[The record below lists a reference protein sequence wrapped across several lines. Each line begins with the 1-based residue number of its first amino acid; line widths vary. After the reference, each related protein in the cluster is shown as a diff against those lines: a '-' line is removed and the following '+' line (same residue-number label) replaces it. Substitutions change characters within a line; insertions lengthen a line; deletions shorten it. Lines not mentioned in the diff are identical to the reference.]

1 MAVAADQTFKDVVSE
16 AIRKR
21 AAVRTWLDHGG
32 GIEGAFAGLCGALG
46 VGTDDSIERVEA
58 EITDGPL
65 LPASQWATAAATLQ
79 HGSKSDQEQAQR
91 LRVEALR
98 VTEITEE
105 NQRLRRLLALKLA
118 MPMATLSGE
127 IIAREWGGWVR
138 SLTVNRGR
146 GDHVARL
153 TAVIGPD
160 GLIGRVVDVR
170 PGASIVQV
178 LTDPASTVG
187 AHIVRTR
194 TQGIVEGEPRG
205 TIRFKY
211 MARDGSDIQV
221 GDLVVTSGAGGLFPR
236 GIPVGRVRTIDDRGS
251 ALFHYAQLAPA
262 VDFAR
267 IDEVLLIV
275 GEGVQDVA
283 GLFPAASH

>member
-1 MAVAADQTFKDVVSE
+1 MK
-16 AIRKR
+16 IR
-21 AAVRTWLDHGG
+21 
-32 GIEGAFAGLCGALG
+32 AFVLLG
-46 VGTDDSIERVEA
+46 VLAALCLV
-58 EITDGPL
+58 L
-65 LPASQWATAAATLQ
+65 LTLQ
-79 HGSKSDQEQAQR
+79 MRGHMARASDALAVITTPVQSVLARVNRTTVGLWSIYRDWKNVRAENHRLREETQQ

-98 VTEITEE
+98 VSETVEE
-105 NQRLRRLLALKLA
+105 NQRLRRLLALKES
-118 MPMATLSGE
+118 MPLTTLSGE
-127 IIAREWGGWVR
+127 VIAREWGGWVR

-146 GDHVARL
+146 SDRVARL

-170 PGASIVQV
+170 PGASVVQV
-178 LTDPASTVG
+178 LTDPTSTVG
-187 AHIVRTR
+187 AHAVRTR

-211 MARDGSDIQV
+211 MARDGSGIQV

-236 GIPVGRVRTIDDRGS
+236 GIPVGRVRGIDDRGS
-251 ALFHYAQLAPA
+251 ALFHYAQLTPS

-275 GEGVQDVA
+275 GEGAHDLA
-283 GLFPAASH
+283 ALFPAAVN

>member
-1 MAVAADQTFKDVVSE
+1 VKLR
-16 AIRKR
+16 AI
-21 AAVRTWLDHGG
+21 VL
-32 GIEGAFAGLCGALG
+32 LG
-46 VGTDDSIERVEA
+46 TIATVC
-58 EITDGPL
+58 L
-65 LPASQWATAAATLQ
+65 LLLTLQ
-79 HGSKSDQEQAQR
+79 MRGKAAGASDLLAVVTTPIQSALARVNRTTVGVWSTYREWKNVRAENRRLRDEAQR

-98 VTEITEE
+98 VSETVEE
-105 NQRLRRLLALKLA
+105 NRRLRRLLALKA
-118 MPMATLSGE
+118 TMPLTTLSGE

-146 GDHVARL
+146 ADNVARL
-153 TAVIGPD
+153 IAVISPE

-170 PGASIVQV
+170 PGSSVVQV

-187 AHIVRTR
+187 ALVVRTR

-205 TIRFKY
+205 TLRLKF
-211 MARDGSDIQV
+211 MARDGGGIQV

-236 GIPVGRVRTIDDRGS
+236 GIPVGRVRAIDDRGS
-251 ALFHYAQLAPA
+251 ALFSYAQLSPA

-275 GEGVQDVA
+275 GEGVHDVA
-283 GLFPAASH
+283 SLFPAAAD

>member
-1 MAVAADQTFKDVVSE
+1 VKIRAFVLLGTVAVVCLV
-16 AIRKR
+16 
-21 AAVRTWLDHGG
+21 
-32 GIEGAFAGLCGALG
+32 
-46 VGTDDSIERVEA
+46 
-58 EITDGPL
+58 L
-65 LPASQWATAAATLQ
+65 LTLQ
-79 HGSKSDQEQAQR
+79 MRGHIAGASDALALVTTPVQSVLARVNRGTVGLWSTYRDWKNVRAENRR
-91 LRVEALR
+91 LREESQDLRVAALR
-98 VTEITEE
+98 VTETVEE
-105 NQRLRRLLALKLA
+105 NRRLRRLLVLKES
-118 MPMATLSGE
+118 MPLATLSGE

-146 GDHVARL
+146 ADRVARL

-178 LTDPASTVG
+178 LTDPTSTVG
-187 AHIVRTR
+187 AHAVRTR

-205 TIRFKY
+205 TVRFKY
-211 MARDGSDIQV
+211 MARDGSGIQV

-236 GIPVGRVRTIDDRGS
+236 GIPVGRVRAIDDRGS
-251 ALFHYAQLAPA
+251 ALFHYAQLTPA

-275 GEGVQDVA
+275 GEGNHDLA
-283 GLFPAASH
+283 ALFAPPMP

>member
-1 MAVAADQTFKDVVSE
+1 MKLRAIVLLGAVAAVCLV
-16 AIRKR
+16 
-21 AAVRTWLDHGG
+21 
-32 GIEGAFAGLCGALG
+32 
-46 VGTDDSIERVEA
+46 
-58 EITDGPL
+58 L
-65 LPASQWATAAATLQ
+65 LTLQ
-79 HGSKSDQEQAQR
+79 MRGKAAGASDLLAVVTTPVQSALARLNRTTVGVWSTYREWKNVRAENRRLREEAQR

-98 VTEITEE
+98 VSEMVEE
-105 NQRLRRLLALKLA
+105 NQRLRRLLALKAAL
-118 MPMATLSGE
+118 PLTTLSGE
-127 IIAREWGGWVR
+127 VIAREWGGWVR

-146 GDHVARL
+146 ADHVTRL
-153 TAVIGPD
+153 SAVIAPD

-187 AHIVRTR
+187 ALVVRTR

-205 TIRFKY
+205 TLRLKF
-211 MARDGSDIQV
+211 MARDGGGIQV

-236 GIPVGRVRTIDDRGS
+236 GIPVGRVRAVDDRGS
-251 ALFHYAQLAPA
+251 ALFSYANLTPA

-275 GEGVQDVA
+275 GEGAHDVA
-283 GLFPAASH
+283 ALFPVRAD

>member
-1 MAVAADQTFKDVVSE
+1 VKLRAVVLLGTVAAVCLV
-16 AIRKR
+16 
-21 AAVRTWLDHGG
+21 
-32 GIEGAFAGLCGALG
+32 
-46 VGTDDSIERVEA
+46 
-58 EITDGPL
+58 L
-65 LPASQWATAAATLQ
+65 LTLQ
-79 HGSKSDQEQAQR
+79 MRGKATGASDLLAVVTTPIQSVLARVNHATVGMWSTYREWKNVRAENRRLRDEAQR

-98 VTEITEE
+98 VSETLEE
-105 NQRLRRLLALKLA
+105 NQRLRRLLALKQA
-118 MPMATLSGE
+118 MPLATLSGE
-127 IIAREWGGWVR
+127 VIAREWGGWVR

-146 GDHVARL
+146 ADRVTRL

-187 AHIVRTR
+187 ALVVRSR

-205 TIRFKY
+205 TLRFKY
-211 MARDGSDIQV
+211 MARDGGGIQV

-236 GIPVGRVRTIDDRGS
+236 GIPVGRVRAIDDRGS
-251 ALFHYAQLAPA
+251 ALFSYAHLMPA

-275 GEGVQDVA
+275 GEGAHDVA
-283 GLFPAASH
+283 AAFPATTN